1 MKKNFWIQILLATSL
16 IGVGLSS
23 YLEYVSSQ
31 PTCPVGFHGCDIV
44 VTSPYSRIYGV
55 SLSSLGLA
63 WFLILSIL
71 TVIAFYRKGKNTYY
85 IILGWALASIP
96 SVAILVWIEVVILN
110 AICIYCTIAH
120 LLGVSSII
128 PAYKLARQ
136 IKQL

>member
-1 MKKNFWIQILLATSL
+1 MKKNFWIQTLLVISL

-23 YLEYVSSQ
+23 YLEYISSQ
-31 PTCPVGFHGCDIV
+31 PTCPVGFQGCDIV

-63 WFLILSIL
+63 WFLIMLIL
-71 TVIAFYRKGKNTYY
+71 TFIAFYKDGKNVSY
-85 IILGWALASIP
+85 IVLGWALISIP
-96 SVAILVWIEVVILN
+96 SVVILVWIEVVILN

-120 LLGVSSII
+120 LLGILSII

-136 IKQL
+136 IK

>member
-1 MKKNFWIQILLATSL
+1 MKKNFWVQILLAISL
-16 IGVGLSS
+16 TGVGLSS

-31 PTCPVGFHGCDIV
+31 PTCPVGFQGCDIV

-63 WFLILSIL
+63 WFLILLIL
-71 TVIAFYRKGKNTYY
+71 TVLASYKNSKNFSY
-85 IILGWALASIP
+85 IILGWTLASIP

-120 LLGVSSII
+120 LLGISSII
-128 PAYKLARQ
+128 PAYKLAR
-136 IKQL
+136 